1 MKYWLFTL
9 TYKTGFVRLVQFLNN
24 MLGKRLTI
32 LTLHRVG
39 MKNENDYSGLPNIFI
54 KVENFKKIVG
64 FIKKYYN
71 VISLK
76 QFYQYKNEGKKLPNN
91 SLMITFDDG
100 YKDAYEY
107 AFPLLKEHNFPFVLF
122 LPSDLLNG
130 KVDYWWDR
138 FYNYG
143 RILDN
148 NTLKKVLI
156 AKELPTEIY
165 SAVTNLLDSYPDHHP
180 DMIENLIIE
189 IRKLPKSQI
198 DLILAD
204 IKKKIS
210 KDRLD
215 RITKNELINS
225 DEVNEML
232 QNGAELGSHTV
243 THCFLDS
250 ISFEEGDIE
259 INESKKVL
267 EGAFY
272 NKIDS
277 FAYPGGLWR
286 KETEESLLKSGYLSA
301 FTCESGINDLSQNPL
316 FLKRINVTDDMFCLP
331 NDQYSEALTAN
342 RLILPELFN
351 FIRQLKSKIF

>member
-1 MKYWLFTL
+1 
-9 TYKTGFVRLVQFLNN
+9 
-24 MLGKRLTI
+24 
-32 LTLHRVG
+32 
-39 MKNENDYSGLPNIFI
+39 
-54 KVENFKKIVG
+54 
-64 FIKKYYN
+64 
-71 VISLK
+71 
-76 QFYQYKNEGKKLPNN
+76 
-91 SLMITFDDG
+91 
-100 YKDAYEY
+100 
-107 AFPLLKEHNFPFVLF
+107 
-122 LPSDLLNG
+122 
-130 KVDYWWDR
+130 
-138 FYNYG
+138 
-143 RILDN
+143 
-148 NTLKKVLI
+148 
-156 AKELPTEIY
+156 
-165 SAVTNLLDSYPDHHP
+165 
-180 DMIENLIIE
+180 
-189 IRKLPKSQI
+189 
-198 DLILAD
+198 
-204 IKKKIS
+204 
-210 KDRLD
+210 
-215 RITKNELINS
+215 
-225 DEVNEML
+225 ML

-316 FLKRINVTDDMFCLP
+316 FLKRINVSDDMFCLP